1 VDVLPL
7 LQMILQEETDMEPAE
22 GKERRDVAETFQE
35 FWEKVTFLI
44 VTVTFGAEEL
54 VSTATKVPVEF

>member
-7 LQMILQEETDMEPAE
+7 LQMMLQVETDTEPAE

-35 FWEKVTFLI
+35 LWEKVTFLT
-44 VTVTFGAEEL
+44 VTVTFGAE
-54 VSTATKVPVEF
+54 VSGSTATKVPVEF